1 MADNTPAT
9 ATATATDSAY
19 PNYQEEKILFRQFLQ
34 EYIDINTE
42 DDDDDDTSASEPQP
56 LYKKHLQAVKNR
68 TNTTLQIYLADLIR
82 WDAIRGG
89 DLASRA
95 LSNTKRYLNVFSE
108 VIDDELVGYVRQ
120 ANPASAN
127 FAPMDAIDVLVE
139 QRLVSD
145 MRRREQQQQD
155 GNGVSTGAGGLM
167 NDLAVVNELNGQ
179 AAMNALPPA
188 LMRRYELQILPPYAK
203 RKQSSQAMAMAMASK
218 ELDGSD
224 KVLSMDK
231 AARQAEEQG
240 VSLRD
245 IRSSHLGQL
254 VTIKGMLVRASDV
267 KPYCVVATYTCDKCG
282 CEVYQ
287 EVKGKEF
294 MPLRSCPSETC
305 NPSAGNVVPNKKGE
319 TLFLQTRG
327 SKFVKFQELKL
338 QEIPSQ
344 VPIGHI
350 PRCMPVH
357 VHGNLTRSA
366 MPGDVVTIDGIFL
379 PSRAVGGY
387 RSTRAGLSATT
398 YLEASRITV
407 HKKSYDER
415 SSDNAQVDQT
425 LVNEVLKIANS
436 EDPVGRLARSI
447 APEIFGHED
456 VKRALLLQLVG
467 GCERKLPDG
476 MRIRGDINICM
487 MGDPGVAKSQ
497 LLKYISSM
505 APRGV

>member
-1 MADNTPAT
+1 MADTTT
-9 ATATATDSAY
+9 ATSTEY
-19 PNYQEEKILFRQFLQ
+19 PNYQDDKILFRQFLK
-34 EYIDINTE
+34 EYIDINAE
-42 DDDDDDTSASEPQP
+42 DDDDETSPNEPQP
-56 LYKKHLQAVKNR
+56 LYKKHLQAVKSR
-68 TNTTLQIYLADLIR
+68 TETTLQIYLSDLIR
-82 WDAIRGG
+82 WDAVRGG
-89 DLASRA
+89 DLAARA
-95 LSNTKRYLNVFSE
+95 MLNTKRYLNVFAE
-108 VIDDELVGYVRQ
+108 VIDDELLGFVREEVN
-120 ANPASAN
+120 AATGSAQHV
-127 FAPMDAIDVLVE
+127 PMDAIDVLVE
-139 QRLVSD
+139 QRLASD
-145 MRRREQQQQD
+145 ARRREQQQ
-155 GNGVSTGAGGLM
+155 NEMGAEAASGGLM
-167 NDLAVVNELNGQ
+167 NDPAVVNEQNGVG
-179 AAMNALPPA
+179 AMNSLPPA

-203 RKQSSQAMAMAMASK
+203 RKMNPQSIAMAVASK
-218 ELDGSD
+218 ELDAN
-224 KVLSMDK
+224 DK
-231 AARQAEEQG
+231 ALIIGKEANQMENYG
-240 VSLRD
+240 VSLRE

-254 VTIKGMLVRASDV
+254 VTIKGMIVRASDV

-294 MPLRSCPSETC
+294 TPLRSCPSETC
-305 NPSAGNVVPNKKGE
+305 NPSVNNVAPNKNGE

-357 VHGNLTRSA
+357 VHGELTRTA

-379 PSRAVGGY
+379 PSRVEGGY
-387 RSTRAGLSATT
+387 RSIRAGLVATT
-398 YLEASRITV
+398 YLEASRITT
-407 HKKSYDER
+407 HKKSYDKR
-415 SSDNAQVDQT
+415 SSENSQVDQT
-425 LVNEVLKIANS
+425 IINDVLKVANS
-436 EDPVGRLARSI
+436 DDPVGRLARSI

-497 LLKYISSM
+497 LLKYISSI